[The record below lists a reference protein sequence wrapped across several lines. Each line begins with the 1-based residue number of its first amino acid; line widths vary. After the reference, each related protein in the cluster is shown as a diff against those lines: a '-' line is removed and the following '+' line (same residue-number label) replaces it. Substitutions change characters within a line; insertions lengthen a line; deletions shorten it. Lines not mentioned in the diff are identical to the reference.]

1 MSLLKGNK
9 ETDQLNEND
18 EGMIIV
24 NQTPFYGESGGQV
37 GDIGEIIS
45 NDFKF
50 EVTDVQKKLGDL
62 FVHYGKVISGSIK
75 LQDSVELKIDV
86 ERRDNTRAY
95 HSATHLL
102 HESLR
107 RVLGDHVTQK
117 GSLVEPSRL
126 RFDFSHMKPIQSE
139 EIDKIEE
146 FVNSMVSKKSDVKTR
161 LMTPDEAV
169 ENGALALFGEK
180 YGDEVRV
187 LSMGDE
193 DGKYFS
199 TELCGGTHVK
209 NTGDI
214 GKFKIISQSSI
225 AAGVRRI
232 EALRDKQL
240 QNYLKNKEKLSN
252 LSAEKEEEI
261 IKELSQQII
270 KLGGKPNIDQSDQK
284 TLIKNLTKQLDTL
297 SVNSILQDQN
307 KNKVNDQDIN
317 GVKVRFQNVE
327 DLPPKELRKLV
338 DKGKKELGQGIV
350 IVFASKDDK
359 VGIAVGV
366 TEKLTEK
373 FDAVQFVKA
382 GSEIIGGKGG
392 GGRKDFAQA
401 GGQDQS
407 KINDAFEK
415 IKSLI

>member
-1 MSLLKGNK
+1 
-9 ETDQLNEND
+9 
-18 EGMIIV
+18 MIIV

-45 NDFKF
+45 NNFKF

-62 FVHYGKVISGSIK
+62 IVHYGKVISGSINTN
-75 LQDSVELKIDV
+75 DSVELKIDIR
-86 ERRDNTRAY
+86 RRDDTRAY

-139 EIDKIEE
+139 EMDKIED
-146 FVNSMVSKKSDVKTR
+146 FVNVMVSKKTDVKTR

-180 YGDEVRV
+180 YGEEVRV
-187 LSMGDE
+187 LSMGDDE
-193 DGKYFS
+193 GKYFS

-214 GKFKIISQSSI
+214 GNFKIISQSSI

-240 QNYLKNKEKLSN
+240 EDYLKNKEKLSSIS
-252 LSAEKEEEI
+252 LEKNDEI
-261 IKELSQQII
+261 INSLSQQITEF
-270 KLGGKPNIDQSDQK
+270 GGKPSLDETDQK
-284 TLIKNLTKQLDTL
+284 ILIKNLTKQLETI
-297 SVNSILQDQN
+297 SVNSIIEDKS
-307 KNKVNDQDIN
+307 KNIIKDEEIN
-317 GVKVRFQNVE
+317 GIKLRLQKVE
-327 DLPPKELRKLV
+327 GLPPKELRKLV
-338 DKGKKELGQGIV
+338 DKGKKELSEGIV

-366 TEKLTEK
+366 TEKLIDK
-373 FDAVQFVKA
+373 FDAVQFVKV

-401 GGQDQS
+401 GGQDKD
-407 KINDAFEK
+407 KINEAFLL
-415 IKSLI
+415 IKKLI